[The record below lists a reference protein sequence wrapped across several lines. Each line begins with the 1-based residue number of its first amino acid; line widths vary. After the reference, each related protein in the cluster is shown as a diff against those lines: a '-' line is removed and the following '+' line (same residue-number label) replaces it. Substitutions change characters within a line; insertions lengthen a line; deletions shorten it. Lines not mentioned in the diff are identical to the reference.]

1 MRIPLPVLLVIDMFL
16 ENEDIL
22 QETSR
27 HSEYNIECEHTNV
40 YFKKEEKRKII
51 WRLGS

>member
-1 MRIPLPVLLVIDMFL
+1 MCIPLPVLLVIDMFL

-27 HSEYNIECEHTNV
+27 HSEYNIECEEV
-40 YFKKEEKRKII
+40 LSMQKEIRTVCYDDD
-51 WRLGS
+51 

>member
-1 MRIPLPVLLVIDMFL
+1 MRTPLPVLLVIDMFL

-27 HSEYNIECEHTNV
+27 HSEYNIECEEVFINA
-40 YFKKEEKRKII
+40 KRNTDS
-51 WRLGS
+51 LL